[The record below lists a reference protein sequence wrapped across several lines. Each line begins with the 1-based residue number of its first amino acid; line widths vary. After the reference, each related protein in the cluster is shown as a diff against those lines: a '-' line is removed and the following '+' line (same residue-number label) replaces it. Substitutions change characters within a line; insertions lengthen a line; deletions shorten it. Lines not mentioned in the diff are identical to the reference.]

1 MFDIGM
7 GELAL
12 IGLLALIVLGPKR
25 LPEVARTAGVW
36 VGRVRRFVASVK
48 EDFEQ
53 ELRTEELTELR
64 KLQQELSD
72 TRDLIQKSSTD
83 ALEGLQRDL
92 EPATPVEPADK
103 QPRLKSTTGKRLKST
118 TGKRPATRT
127 AKTKKSVTRPARTK
141 KPVTRKKHGGARKSR
156 SR

>member
-25 LPEVARTAGVW
+25 LPEVARTAGRW

-48 EDFEQ
+48 EDFDH
-53 ELRTEELTELR
+53 ELRTEELAELR
-64 KLQQELSD
+64 KLQEELTE
-72 TRDLIQKSSTD
+72 TRDLIQRSSTE

-92 EPATPVEPADK
+92 EPDTLTEAFDK
-103 QPRLKSTTGKRLKST
+103 QPKRKSPSRAHKAKGK
-118 TGKRPATRT
+118 KRIARATRP
-127 AKTKKSVTRPARTK
+127 KKVAA
-141 KPVTRKKHGGARKSR
+141 RKKDGRARKSR

>member
-48 EDFEQ
+48 EDFDQ
-53 ELRTEELTELR
+53 ELRTEELAELR

-72 TRDLIQKSSTD
+72 TRDLIQKSSTE
-83 ALEGLQRDL
+83 ALEGLQQDL

-103 QPRLKSTTGKRLKST
+103 QPRLKSA
-118 TGKRPATRT
+118 TGKRPAART
-127 AKTKKSVTRPARTK
+127 AKAKKSVARPPRTQQ
-141 KPVTRKKHGGARKSR
+141 PATRKQHGGARKSR

>member
-25 LPEVARTAGVW
+25 LPEVARTAGLW

-48 EDFEQ
+48 EDFDR
-53 ELRTEELTELR
+53 ELRTEELTDLR
-64 KLQQELSD
+64 KLQQELTE
-72 TRDLIQKSSTD
+72 TRELIQRSSTET
-83 ALEGLQRDL
+83 LEGLEGRLDADPL
-92 EPATPVEPADK
+92 GDVVDK
-103 QPRLKSTTGKRLKST
+103 QPKRKSPSRARTAKRKKAAARTTRAKK
-118 TGKRPATRT
+118 PATR
-127 AKTKKSVTRPARTK
+127 KKDGR
-141 KPVTRKKHGGARKSR
+141 ARKPR